1 MGGGVKAMEWGGLP
15 EGEDSVYRQ
24 EKYGS
29 SRAGPKGEGTGAPEI
44 GEGSKSGEGEGKEEG
59 KVKKMLHGLMGRR
72 KSEAVGEGEE
82 RREGGGDGVIR

>member
-24 EKYGS
+24 EKYGGG
-29 SRAGPKGEGTGAPEI
+29 RAATKGEGARAPEI
-44 GEGSKSGEGEGKEEG
+44 GEGSKGGEGEQGEG

-82 RREGGGDGVIR
+82 RRESGGDGVIR